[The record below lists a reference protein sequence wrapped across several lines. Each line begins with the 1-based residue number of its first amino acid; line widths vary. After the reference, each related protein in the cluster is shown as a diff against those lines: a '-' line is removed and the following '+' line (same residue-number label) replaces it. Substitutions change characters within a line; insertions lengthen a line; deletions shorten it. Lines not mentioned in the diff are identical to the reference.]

1 MERNDFSYNSKIK
14 GNEPSNEDLKSNNY
28 NEKIEN
34 KLRLRKKAYN
44 KILMKKNAIFV
55 EEISNEKM
63 EEIEKLDYLQQY
75 KIMKS
80 HLISNNEAN
89 IIKILSYIIEK
100 FCSLPSE
107 NKIKVKMIEKGIIDS
122 ILDLFYTTNNSNIFS
137 LSSSILSVFCTDYI
151 LFSIKMINEDGIK
164 KIYNELQNIYFNN
177 PYIISNC
184 ITCYKEG
191 LQHLLDQL
199 ISKNETNEIVKD
211 ISFNAKRL
219 LCNMVNWVLYNK
231 EIFCSLPQEGNQSF
245 FKLIELLII
254 SKSVPNQ
261 YEMKFDLN
269 YSSNNSTHNVHFENI
284 ILYPFSKPL
293 KFFEYET
300 LENYLLLL
308 IEITKNEN
316 YLPYLIQP
324 YNNKTIFDMIK
335 YFCGYIYL
343 NNNST
348 DEDRENNP
356 VLDPFFIDY
365 CLSLLRNL
373 MKEAINHDDMMNLLL
388 IFFKNYR
395 SSVKYSEIVPESI
408 MKCILKLSENL
419 NNNQKVYDFIFSQN
433 IINDCIK
440 FYVRNNE
447 CYALVLGFLVNVF
460 EVKNFSDI
468 ENINLNNVIKCF
480 TDALESKDKE
490 VVNQSIISLGKLIE
504 INHVKKYKID
514 LILKY
519 EENQV
524 PEKLNSLILNGENAY
539 SKRNAE
545 TLLNIIENKIKE
557 EE

>member
-1 MERNDFSYNSKIK
+1 MERSDFSYLNKIK
-14 GNEPSNEDLKSNNY
+14 EDEASNEALKYNNY
-28 NEKIEN
+28 QEKLEN

-63 EEIEKLDYLQQY
+63 GEIEKLGYLEQY

-80 HLISNNEAN
+80 YLTSNNETN

-100 FCSLPSE
+100 YCPMPSE
-107 NKIKVKMIEKGIIDS
+107 NKNKVKMIKEGIIDS
-122 ILDLFYTTNNSNIFS
+122 ILDLFYTTNNYNTFS
-137 LSSSILSVFCTDYI
+137 LCSSILSIFCTDYI
-151 LFSIKMINEDGIK
+151 LFSIKMINENGIK

-191 LQHLLDQL
+191 LQHLQDQL
-199 ISKNETNEIVKD
+199 ISKNENTEIIKD
-211 ISFNAKRL
+211 ISYNSKRL

-231 EIFCSLPQEGNQSF
+231 EIFCSLPEEGNQSF
-245 FKLIELLII
+245 FKLIELLMI

-269 YSSNNSTHNVHFENI
+269 YSSNKSSHNVHFENI

-293 KFFEYET
+293 KNFEYET

-316 YLPYLIQP
+316 YLPYLTQP
-324 YNNKTIFDMIK
+324 FSNKTIFDMIK
-335 YFCGYIYL
+335 YLCGYIYL

-365 CLSLLRNL
+365 CLSILRNL
-373 MKEAINHDDMMNLLL
+373 MKEAINHDDIMNLIL

-395 SSVKYSEIVPESI
+395 SSVKYSELVPESI
-408 MKCILKLSENL
+408 MKCILKLSEIL
-419 NNNQKVYDFIFSQN
+419 NNNQKAYDFIFSQN

-440 FYVRNNE
+440 FYVRNNQ
-447 CYALVLGFLVNVF
+447 CYVLVLGFLVNVF
-460 EVKNFSDI
+460 EVKNFNDI
-468 ENINLNNVIKCF
+468 ENLNFNNIIKCF
-480 TDALESKDKE
+480 TDGLESKDKE
-490 VVNQSIISLGKLIE
+490 VINQSIISLGKLIE
-504 INHVKKYKID
+504 INHVKRYKID
-514 LILKY
+514 LFLKY
-519 EENQV
+519 EENHV
-524 PEKLNSLILNGENAY
+524 PEKLNSLILNEENAY
-539 SKRNAE
+539 AKRNAE
-545 TLLNIIENKIKE
+545 TLLNIIENNIKE